1 MTRLLTRAE
10 KKLHIDTL
18 ELEDGGHPIP
28 FFDEVIPSPPP
39 WNILTI
45 CKRGEWFCFLDNED
59 YKWAQQWLWFVIPS
73 GYAVRSR
80 LKDDPPGGKLIY
92 LHREILTLHSP
103 DPNSEILIGDHI
115 NGCPLDNRRQN
126 LRWATL
132 SENAKNKHG
141 WEWRQSKIIF

>member
-18 ELEDGGHPIP
+18 ELEGGGELP
-28 FFDEVIPSPPP
+28 FFGNDNIPAPPP

-45 CKRGEWFCFLDNED
+45 CKNGDWFCFLDNDDRE
-59 YKWAQQWLWFVIPS
+59 WALQWLWFIIPS

-80 LKDDPPGGKLIY
+80 QKNDPPGGKLIY
-92 LHREILTLHSP
+92 LHREILNRYSP
-103 DPNSEILIGDHI
+103 HPHADIMIGDHI
-115 NGCPLDNRRQN
+115 NGCPLDNRRKN

-132 SENAKNKHG
+132 SENVKNRHG
-141 WEWRQSKIIF
+141 AEWRQRKLW